1 MKKVLLVMFV
11 GLFGCGSPDPN
22 EPDPGGGNAYEPGAG
37 GGNAYEPD
45 AGGGDGGGGGGAGA
59 GAGAGGGGS
68 SCDSSNCLG
77 CCFNGACQSGN
88 TTAACGRNGESCTS
102 CSAGNICGLEQ
113 SCVLDQQSLWRI
125 TPVSGKFVTNGN
137 WDVGG
142 GAPDGKVYLYC
153 PATAT
158 SYSLV
163 TFEESDDFNPKY
175 TVSSGSCMMT
185 VADLMSIGFYI
196 LLVDVD
202 AFSDDTVMEGTTK
215 LKTGHF
221 SAGSITVQRTD
232 QRANVVL
239 SIVRQ

>member
-22 EPDPGGGNAYEPGAG
+22 EPDTGGGNPYEPGAG
-37 GGNAYEPD
+37 GGDAYEPD
-45 AGGGDGGGGGGAGA
+45 AGGGDGGGGGSG

-125 TPVSGKFVTNGN
+125 TPVSGMFVTNGD

-153 PATAT
+153 PATAA

-175 TVSSGSCMMT
+175 TVSSGSCVMT
-185 VADLMSIGFYI
+185 VADLMNIGFYI
-196 LLVDVD
+196 ELIDVD
-202 AFSDDTVMEGTTK
+202 ALSDDAVMTGTKK
-215 LKTGHF
+215 LKTSHF
-221 SAGSITVQRTD
+221 SAGSITVERTD
-232 QRANVVL
+232 QRANVAL
-239 SIVRQ
+239 SIVRE